1 MATTGRGMDETEETA
16 PRRNRGSG
24 AGRRADAPYP
34 REEYDLL
41 IALALG
47 AAVGAGLTLLV
58 RRGPQGHSPAL
69 SAARAAR
76 RGATRAGRYGVKGA
90 RKVRRRGEEM
100 IDSLPLEEIGE
111 TLGDYLQSARET
123 IDDTVSQEL
132 KGLRKAVRR
141 QRKRLGI

>member
-1 MATTGRGMDETEETA
+1 MDEIEETA

-24 AGRRADAPYP
+24 AGRRADAAHT

-47 AAVGAGLTLLV
+47 AAVGVGLTLLV

-76 RGATRAGRYGVKGA
+76 HGATRAGHYGA
-90 RKVRRRGEEM
+90 RGAKKVRRRGEEL
-100 IDSLPLEEIGE
+100 IDSLPLEDIGE
-111 TLGDYLQSARET
+111 SLGEYLQSARET
-123 IDDTVSQEL
+123 IDDAVSNEL